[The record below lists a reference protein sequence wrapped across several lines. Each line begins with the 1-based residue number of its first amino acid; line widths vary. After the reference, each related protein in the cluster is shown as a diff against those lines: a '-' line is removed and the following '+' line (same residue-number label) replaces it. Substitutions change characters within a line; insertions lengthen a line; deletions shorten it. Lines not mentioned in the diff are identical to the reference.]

1 MNIYYI
7 SIIIIMM
14 IIIIIVIIIIIYN
27 NIYMYIIWI
36 KYLSIIYYHYNL

>member
-7 SIIIIMM
+7 SIIIMM

-36 KYLSIIYYHYNL
+36 KYLSIIYYRYNL

>member
-14 IIIIIVIIIIIYN
+14 IIIIVIIIIIYN